1 MVYYGNGYYGNGI
14 LWQWN
19 TMATE
24 YYGILWSF
32 ERREN
37 PKERTENVDARRG
50 PPRSAPPS
58 LAPPPQNVPK
68 PPPRYA

>member
-1 MVYYGNGYYGNGI
+1 
-14 LWQWN
+14 
-19 TMATE
+19 MATE